1 MKKQFHIPQ
10 IRIIDLPE
18 VDIVTTSGGEEPEGL
33 RISRQ
38 RQQSIWNEDSV
49 W

>member
-18 VDIVTTSGGEEPEGL
+18 VDIVTTSGEVPEGP

-38 RQQSIWNEDSV
+38 RQQSIWDEDSV